1 MTSKNKQNTVTY
13 CLLKLIRVIA
23 DIEDACYIH
32 CTVVDIGHIQQ
43 ETFQR
48 VNVGCKINTY
58 NKNWQPQNCQQW
70 LIKFSTIITYYS
82 IPIRG
87 RVLAWAYL
95 SLWPRAHLQKYTSNL
110 LQIYQHGHD
119 SPPLASRCYV
129 LLVLWMTSYL
139 HIMASNRRQ
148 KGISVNWK

>member
-95 SLWPRAHLQKYTSNL
+95 SVCLSKSTSPKLHVQSSPNLSAWPWQSSSSITMLCTSGFMDDVIFAHNGQ
-110 LQIYQHGHD
+110 
-119 SPPLASRCYV
+119 
-129 LLVLWMTSYL
+129 
-139 HIMASNRRQ
+139 
-148 KGISVNWK
+148 